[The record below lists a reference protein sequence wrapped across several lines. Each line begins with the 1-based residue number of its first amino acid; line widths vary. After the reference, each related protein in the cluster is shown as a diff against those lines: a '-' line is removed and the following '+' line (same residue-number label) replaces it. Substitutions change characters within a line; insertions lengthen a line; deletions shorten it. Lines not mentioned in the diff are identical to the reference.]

1 MAEDVTTGDAGED
14 APKRRSTFTPPPE
27 GAEVPDRL
35 GELSEEDALQAKQ
48 ASEAAA
54 SLNPRQA
61 GTGFEAES
69 DEGSMA
75 VPATAPPLVV
85 PPVGSRTPAAPIVP
99 PAPVRTSLSDEQ
111 IMAQFRDGELASTE
125 AMMNALESQLVLRQ
139 QEEEQFA
146 AWEETV
152 KTTFP
157 EEEARSLVW
166 ASRRAFDGL
175 PPLPEEPLAAQ
186 TPEVQAETEPVAPA
200 VDLDTGT
207 PVVNPLLASIASD
220 TRDVPV
226 VSESGGQTTPPSESD
241 LLEERVLPPS
251 SVPSDFDRVL
261 VDPDAVTP
269 PTDAWPLITE
279 AQIESHED
287 VEAEPV
293 SGGELEGT
301 ESVEKDVLPDDVEP
315 EEDVRPTVV
324 EPALVE
330 GGITVGTETV
340 TIREAVATRDI
351 PVEPFTDVT
360 VEKERWFSFDRVGL
374 EPAVEVN
381 RTAGALQLFWTWW
394 AVSTPLGGILLG
406 SWLMQSGMGLGQAL
420 LAGGVGALVG
430 ALPLILGTIV
440 GVRSGLPTMVASR
453 AAFGLV
459 GNILPALLMVFI
471 RVVVSAFFLW
481 TAIWTVSGIYREAN
495 LWPYDPM
502 GLDVLVGTLAVLLA
516 GAVVLAGRRIVSLV
530 LWVSAGLSALATAAL
545 IWLTR
550 ELPARAVLELPEAGP
565 EAVVAGV
572 SVVAAI
578 LMVLW
583 AQSGAD
589 VARFGRSGG
598 AAGRASMVGIA
609 AVIPPLGFLAW
620 GSLLA
625 GSDVAVRSGLLRD
638 PFDTL
643 LGLAP
648 GWYPIPAL
656 ILLAVPLL
664 GLAGLALH
672 SSSYALMS
680 LGLKGS
686 RHAAAA
692 SVTVLAAALLF
703 AVLTLVDSPADYLVD
718 AVTFLGV
725 VVAAWVGA
733 FAGEVITRRVP
744 LDSRALL
751 GMSGSFPRVRVAPVV
766 GFALAIAGGLG
777 LTQASEAFFAWQG
790 YLLPVLRDL
799 GLIDLGPWQLGVPFA
814 LTVALVFSILA
825 GIRGG
830 VTVSSRKAAE

>member
-1 MAEDVTTGDAGED
+1 MAEDVTTGDPGED
-14 APKRRSTFTPPPE
+14 APRRRSTFSPPPE

-35 GELSEEDALQAKQ
+35 GELSEEDALQAKL

-54 SLNPRQA
+54 SLSPRQ
-61 GTGFEAES
+61 GGSGLEAEL
-69 DEGSMA
+69 DEDLPAAASA
-75 VPATAPPLVV
+75 VSPLFAPPGV
-85 PPVGSRTPAAPIVP
+85 STAPAAPAIP

-125 AMMNALESQLVLRQ
+125 AMMNALEAQLVLRQ

-152 KTTFP
+152 KATIP

-166 ASRRAFDGL
+166 ASRRSFDGL
-175 PPLPEEPLAAQ
+175 PPLPDEIPTAQ
-186 TPEVQAETEPVAPA
+186 TTEGQAETESTAPA
-200 VDLDTGT
+200 VAQDTDI

-226 VSESGGQTTPPSESD
+226 VRESSGQTTAPSDHESLQD
-241 LLEERVLPPS
+241 RVPTPMA
-251 SVPSDFDRVL
+251 SDFDRVL

-279 AQIESHED
+279 AQIESHEN
-287 VEAEPV
+287 VEPETTSGSEP
-293 SGGELEGT
+293 EDT
-301 ESVEKDVLPDDVEP
+301 ESVEEDVLLDEVEP
-315 EEDVRPTVV
+315 QGDQGATVV
-324 EPALVE
+324 EPALVD
-330 GGITVGTETV
+330 GGVAVGTETV

-374 EPAVEVN
+374 QPAVEVN

-406 SWLMQSGMGLGQAL
+406 SWLMRSGMSLGQAL
-420 LAGGVGALVG
+420 LAGGLGALLG
-430 ALPLILGTIV
+430 AVPLILGTIV

-459 GNILPALLMVFI
+459 GNIVPALLMVVI

-481 TAIWTVSGIYREAN
+481 TAIWAVSGIYREAN
-495 LWPYDPM
+495 LWPYDPI
-502 GLDVLVGTLAVLLA
+502 GLDVLVGTIAVVLA
-516 GAVVLAGRRIVSLV
+516 GAVVIAGRHIVSLV

-545 IWLTR
+545 VWLTR
-550 ELPARAVLELPEAGP
+550 ELPARAVLDVPEASP
-565 EAVVAGV
+565 EVVVAGL
-572 SVVAAI
+572 SFVAAA
-578 LMVLW
+578 LLVLW

-598 AAGRASMVGIA
+598 AAGRASLVGIA
-609 AVIPPLGFLAW
+609 AVVPPLGFLAW

-625 GSDVAVRSGLLRD
+625 GSDPGIGSGLLRD

-656 ILLAVPLL
+656 VLLTVPLL

-680 LGLKGS
+680 LGVKGS

-692 SVTVLAAALLF
+692 TVTVLAAALLF

-751 GMSGSFPRVRVAPVV
+751 GLSGSFPRVRVAPLLGFVV
-766 GFALAIAGGLG
+766 ATAGGLG
-777 LTQASEAFFAWQG
+777 LTEASGALFAWQG
-790 YLLPVLRDL
+790 YLLPVLSYL

-814 LTVALVFSILA
+814 LAVALVFSLLA

-830 VTVSSRKAAE
+830 VTVSSRKSAE